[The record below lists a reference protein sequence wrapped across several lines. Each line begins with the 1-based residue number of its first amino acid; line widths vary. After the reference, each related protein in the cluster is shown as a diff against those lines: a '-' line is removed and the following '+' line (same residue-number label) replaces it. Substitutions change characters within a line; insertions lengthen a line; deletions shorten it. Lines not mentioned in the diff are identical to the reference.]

1 MVLKS
6 NQKNKNNNH
15 NKHIV
20 IMEMKKVKTNQM
32 NRNANI
38 KCIGQTKPKKIEII
52 FHYIAMVSFKP
63 LVFFLF

>member
-6 NQKNKNNNH
+6 NQKNKNNHH

-32 NRNANI
+32 DCNANI
-38 KCIGQTKPKKIEII
+38 KCMVKPNQKNRN
-52 FHYIAMVSFKP
+52 Y
-63 LVFFLF
+63 FLLYCDGLI

>member
-38 KCIGQTKPKKIEII
+38 KCIGQTKPKKNRN
-52 FHYIAMVSFKP
+52 Y
-63 LVFFLF
+63 FLLYCDGLI